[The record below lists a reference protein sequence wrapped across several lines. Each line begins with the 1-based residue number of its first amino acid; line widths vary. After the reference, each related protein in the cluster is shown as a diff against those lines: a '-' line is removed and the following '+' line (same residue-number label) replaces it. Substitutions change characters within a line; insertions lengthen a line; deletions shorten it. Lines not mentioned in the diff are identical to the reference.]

1 MVFIVSLEFFLFF
14 ASIIVVAGLAILFT
28 VLAVSLWIAISTLS
42 VTFSRLAM
50 SLLISTGTLFA
61 FDLKI
66 FENGFLNF
74 LVRFVIVYGV
84 IWLASFIPRLEPAIG
99 TLCTFFVSLLT
110 TILTMGFAFTII
122 DLFTKPETASTQSW
136 WFYLLTGIIITIA
149 TAINWLRDISRIKE
163 KSTSHTLLLKPVFV
177 RIGRVIA
184 SIIYGF
190 IIFMIIGISLN
201 NNFPEAV
208 WLQYIILF
216 ICSGAAY
223 AADLFLFD
231 RVPPKRNIESSN

>member
-14 ASIIVVAGLAILFT
+14 ASIIVVAGLAILLT
-28 VLAVSLWIAISTLS
+28 VLAVSLWVAISTLS

-74 LVRFVIVYGV
+74 LIRFAIVYGI

-110 TILTMGFAFTII
+110 TMLTMGFAFTFI
-122 DLFTKPETASTQSW
+122 DLFTKPETASTNTW
-136 WFYLLTGIIITIA
+136 WFYLLTSIIITIA

-163 KSTSHTLLLKPVFV
+163 KSSSSTLLSKPIFV

-190 IIFMIIGISLN
+190 ILFMIVGISLN
-201 NNFPEAV
+201 TTFTKAE
-208 WLQYIILF
+208 WLQFILLF
-216 ICSGAAY
+216 AFSGLAY
-223 AADLFLFD
+223 VADLFLFD
-231 RVPPKRNIESSN
+231 RVPPKHKVESGN